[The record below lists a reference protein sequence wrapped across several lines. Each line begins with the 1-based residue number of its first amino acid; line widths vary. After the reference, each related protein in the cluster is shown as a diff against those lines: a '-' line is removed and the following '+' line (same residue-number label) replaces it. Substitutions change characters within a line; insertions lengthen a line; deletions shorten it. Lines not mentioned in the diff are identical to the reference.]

1 MFPAILLPLTHLPP
15 ATHLLLICIC
25 GASAD
30 HFTEPKK
37 QIKELGI
44 LQLKNSL
51 DKRLI
56 VLCMYNKRS

>member
-51 DKRLI
+51 DK
-56 VLCMYNKRS
+56 SDS